1 MPGLS
6 NHSIKYQLG
15 CLLTPNQIVPPV
27 NDLPW
32 DLPLLVQAPLAIPR
46 AVHLHIL
53 HAASHQ
59 SHLRQVECLK

>member
-6 NHSIKYQLG
+6 NRSIKYQLD
-15 CLLTPNQIVPPV
+15 CLVTLHQVALPV

-32 DLPLLVQAPLAIPR
+32 NLPLLGQAPSVIQR
-46 AVHLHIL
+46 VVHLRTL
-53 HAASHQ
+53 HGAIHQ